1 MLEFLR
7 SVFLILQKLKRF
19 EFYLIHIIKMEK
31 RIMTTVA
38 ELESKV
44 TTLIDHVTKES
55 AQAAATLKGL
65 GDEIAALKVQLQ
77 NGSPATQADLDHLSA
92 MLDGVITAVDQ
103 IIPDAPVPVP
113 APAPEPTPPPVPP
126 TA

>member
-1 MLEFLR
+1 
-7 SVFLILQKLKRF
+7 
-19 EFYLIHIIKMEK
+19 MEK

-55 AQAAATLKGL
+55 AQAAAKLAGL

-77 NGSPATQADLDHLSA
+77 NGSPATQTDLDHLSA
-92 MLDGVITAVDQ
+92 MLDNVITAVDK
-103 IIPDAPVPVP
+103 IIPDAP
-113 APAPEPTPPPVPP
+113 APTPPPVPP
-126 TA
+126 AA

>member
-1 MLEFLR
+1 
-7 SVFLILQKLKRF
+7 
-19 EFYLIHIIKMEK
+19 MEK